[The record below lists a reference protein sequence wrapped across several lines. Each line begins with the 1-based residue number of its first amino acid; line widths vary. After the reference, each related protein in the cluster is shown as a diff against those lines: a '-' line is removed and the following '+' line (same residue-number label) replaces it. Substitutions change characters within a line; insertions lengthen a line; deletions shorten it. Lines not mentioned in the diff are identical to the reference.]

1 MTKSKKMIILLHVI
15 VNVIT
20 LTAKKETKK
29 GKKVEILSETFGTKK
44 TPFKMSEG
52 AGELSPVSDE
62 DVFPTPNVP
71 SSSMAKTA
79 VTEMDTLTAPQLRL
93 FLCGLSVSPCQCR

>member
-1 MTKSKKMIILLHVI
+1 MTKSKNDNIITCHCH
-15 VNVIT
+15 NS
-20 LTAKKETKK
+20 KKKK
-29 GKKVEILSETFGTKK
+29 KKKKSRNIIRDFWNKK

-62 DVFPTPNVP
+62 DVFPTPNVS
-71 SSSMAKTA
+71 SSSMVKTA

-93 FLCGLSVSPCQCR
+93 FLCGLSV